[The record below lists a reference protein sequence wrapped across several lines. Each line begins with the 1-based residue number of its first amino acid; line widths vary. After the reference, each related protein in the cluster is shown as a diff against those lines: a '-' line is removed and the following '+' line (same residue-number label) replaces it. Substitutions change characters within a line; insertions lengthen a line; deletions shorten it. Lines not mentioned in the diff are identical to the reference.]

1 MYTVRCKMIE
11 NYLLEELVA
20 FKKYGTLAA
29 TAQHLLVTQPT
40 VTRGMQKLEDEFGV
54 QIFDRQ
60 PNRITLTKTGEL
72 AAKEA
77 QKVIDQNNQL
87 IETVKKYDYNHKNI
101 TVGSVAPGPL
111 ILLEKIQSSKLAD
124 TNLDLDHKLM
134 DTKDVSGKLLN
145 HDYSFILT
153 NQELMTDKIES
164 LYIGTERLSVNLNQF
179 TLLAN
184 KKSVSFNDLKGLSFI
199 VLSDI
204 GVWKKVAE
212 GKIPD
217 AKFLYQ
223 EQREAFS
230 EITKYSD
237 FPYFT
242 TNISNINPDDNFS
255 DHDQINVPISD
266 ESSKM
271 DFYAA
276 YLKTNQKQVAS
287 VLKTMSSSWSKYLN

>member
-1 MYTVRCKMIE
+1 MIE
-11 NYLLEELVA
+11 NYLLEELVT

-29 TAQHLLVTQPT
+29 TAQHLMVTQPT
-40 VTRGMQKLEDEFGV
+40 VTRGMQKLEDELGV
-54 QIFDRQ
+54 EIFDRQ

-77 QKVIDQNNQL
+77 QKVIAQNNAFIDNVQ
-87 IETVKKYDYNHKNI
+87 KYDYNHKNI
-101 TVGSVAPGPL
+101 RIGAVAPGPL
-111 ILLEKIQSSKLAD
+111 ILLRHLDSELANQNIALVDKLLEPESVTD
-124 TNLDLDHKLM
+124 E
-134 DTKDVSGKLLN
+134 LLN

-153 NQELMTDKIES
+153 NQEIMTDKIES
-164 LYIGTERLSVNLNQF
+164 RFIGTEKLSVNLNKF

-199 VLSDI
+199 VISDI
-204 GVWKKVAE
+204 GIWKKVTE
-212 GKIPD
+212 SHIPD

-223 EQREAFS
+223 EQYEAFQ

-242 TNISNINPDDNFS
+242 TNISKLEKDRHFDDN
-255 DHDQINVPISD
+255 DQVNVPISN
-266 ESSKM
+266 EASEV

-276 YLKTNQKQVAS
+276 YLKTQKKNLTP
-287 VLKTMSSSWSKYLN
+287 VLQTMSDAWSKCLN

>member
-1 MYTVRCKMIE
+1 MID

-40 VTRGMQKLEDEFGV
+40 VTRGMQKLEDELGV

-72 AAKEA
+72 AAQKA
-77 QKVIDQNNQL
+77 QEVIATNLNFV
-87 IETVKKYDYNHKNI
+87 ETIQKYDYNHKNI
-101 TVGSVAPGPL
+101 RVGAVAPGPL
-111 ILLEKIQSSKLAD
+111 ILLHHLIKLNAVDEKID
-124 TNLDLDHKLM
+124 IDDNLLDPHHVSNNLLDH
-134 DTKDVSGKLLN
+134 N
-145 HDYSFILT
+145 YSFILT
-153 NQELMTDKIES
+153 NQEIMTDKVES
-164 LYIGTERLSVNLNQF
+164 FFIGTERLSVNLNQF

-184 KKSVSFNDLKGLSFI
+184 KKAVSFEDLKGLSFI

-204 GVWKKVAE
+204 GVWKQVAE
-212 GKIPD
+212 GKIPG

-223 EQREAFS
+223 EQREAFA

-242 TNISNINPDDNFS
+242 TNISKIDDTGFT
-255 DHDQINVPISD
+255 DHDQVNVPIKD
-266 ESSKM
+266 DDAKM

-276 YLKTNQKQVAS
+276 YLKSSKKLIAPT
-287 VLKTMSSSWSKYLN
+287 LKKMSQAWQEFLN

>member
-1 MYTVRCKMIE
+1 MID

-29 TAQHLLVTQPT
+29 TAQQLLVTQPT
-40 VTRGMQKLEDEFGV
+40 VTRGMQKLEDELGV

-77 QKVIDQNNQL
+77 QKVIDRNNQL
-87 IETVKKYDYNHKNI
+87 IETVQKYDYNHKNI
-101 TVGSVAPGPL
+101 KVGSVAPGPL
-111 ILLEKIQSSKLAD
+111 ILLKKLQSSKLAD
-124 TNLDLDHKLM
+124 ANLDLDHKLM

-145 HDYSFILT
+145 HDHSFILT
-153 NQELMTDKIES
+153 NQELMTDEIES
-164 LYIGTERLSVNLNQF
+164 LYIGAERLSVNLNQF

-212 GKIPD
+212 GKIPN

-242 TNISNINPDDNFS
+242 TNISKIDPDNTFS

-266 ESSKM
+266 EASKM

-276 YLKTNQKQVAS
+276 YLKTNKKQVAP
-287 VLKTMSSSWSKYLN
+287 VLKTMSVSWSKYLS

>member
-1 MYTVRCKMIE
+1 MIE
-11 NYLLEELVA
+11 NYLLEELVT

-40 VTRGMQKLEDEFGV
+40 VTRGMQKLEDELGV

-72 AAKEA
+72 AVKEA
-77 QKVIDQNNQL
+77 QKVIDRNNQL
-87 IETVKKYDYNHKNI
+87 IETVQKYDYNHKNI

-111 ILLEKIQSSKLAD
+111 ILLKKLQTSKLAD

-153 NQELMTDKIES
+153 NQELMTDEIES

-212 GKIPD
+212 GKIPG

-242 TNISNINPDDNFS
+242 TNISKIDSDNIFS
-255 DHDQINVPISD
+255 DYDQINVPISD
-266 ESSKM
+266 EASKM

-276 YLKTNQKQVAS
+276 YLKNNKRQVAP
-287 VLKTMSSSWSKYLN
+287 VLKTMSASWSNYLS